1 MVLFSNI
8 TDKILI
14 KEQAELDS
22 IEKFILDNNLS
33 ENRTSRH
40 HEIYTL
46 YLFIIAKQ
54 KQAKLNYPCQIT
66 KRESPDFLIEM
77 GNELIGLEHTIATLE
92 SFQIAKTDWERY
104 PIDSAIEISHNLIN
118 NEPSKKIAD
127 IGIKLSNDELT
138 GAPIYGE
145 KDVKEWLAI
154 IFTQLVKK
162 NIHFKDKNYEIFPSN
177 ELIIEVQSPHKISK
191 KHRFA
196 TAFLRDT
203 ISKTNRITK
212 LHYDKIHIFSQNDI
226 VYDLMG
232 SSEIIHLRKNNLLRR
247 ESNG

>member
-1 MVLFSNI
+1 MELFSNI
-8 TDKILI
+8 TDKIEI
-14 KEQAELDS
+14 NEKVELDS
-22 IEKFILDNNLS
+22 IEKFILENNLS

-46 YLFIIAKQ
+46 YLFIIAMY

-92 SFQIAKTDWERY
+92 SFQIAKTEWEKY
-104 PIDSAIEISHNLIN
+104 PKDSLVELSHYLIN
-118 NEPSKKIAD
+118 NEPSKKKAD
-127 IGIKLSNDELT
+127 IGIKLSKYELT

-145 KDVKEWLAI
+145 KDVKEWVAI
-154 IFTQLVKK
+154 VFSQTVKK
-162 NIHFKDKNYEIFPSN
+162 NSQFKEKNYEIYPSN

-196 TAFLRDT
+196 TTLLRDT
-203 ISKTNRITK
+203 ISNTNLIDN
-212 LHYDKIHIFSQNDI
+212 LYFDKIHVFSQNDI
-226 VYDLMG
+226 IYDLMG
-232 SSEIIHLRKNNLLRR
+232 SSEIIHLRKNNLLGR